1 MRPIR
6 NGSPST
12 KEMWGEAEIM
22 NYLECDKEMARR
34 ILENYHNDVN
44 DHRYGAVDKALI
56 LDYIER
62 KQREERERE
71 ARHQSDLANVE
82 TSATLKEQVKVL
94 KEQVRTLNGQTTA
107 MREQIV
113 VLRESSASS
122 SRDAQK
128 ARIAS
133 YISNA
138 IAIASLIV
146 SIISILLNIN

>member
-6 NGSPST
+6 NGSPSA

-22 NYLECDKEMARR
+22 NHLKCDKEMAKR
-34 ILENYHNDVN
+34 ILGDYHSDNGG
-44 DHRYGAVDKALI
+44 YGKVEKAI
-56 LDYIER
+56 MLDYIENW
-62 KQREERERE
+62 QRHERERE
-71 ARHQSDLANVE
+71 ARYKSDLANVE
-82 TSATLKEQVKVL
+82 TATALKEQVKVL
-94 KEQVRTLNGQTTA
+94 REQVRTLNEQTTA

-122 SRDAQK
+122 GKDAQK

-138 IAIASLIV
+138 IAVASLIV
-146 SIISILLNIN
+146 SVISILLKAA

>member
-6 NGSPST
+6 NGSPSA

-22 NYLECDKEMARR
+22 NHLKCDKEMAKRT
-34 ILENYHNDVN
+34 LENYHNDVN
-44 DHRYGAVDKALI
+44 DHRYGPVEKALI

-82 TSATLKEQVKVL
+82 TATALKEQVKAL
-94 KEQVRTLNGQTTA
+94 KEQ
-107 MREQIV
+107 IK

-128 ARIAS
+128 ARTAA

-138 IAIASLIV
+138 IAVASLIV
-146 SIISILLNIN
+146 SVISILLKVA